1 MEVQEI
7 AKLYDHVEPIP
18 LDIYPIVKVENHT
31 MGNRLSEYIAQK
43 IPHAVVDKIVKNKIP
58 VEVHGAYDG
67 HISILKKKYRWDSV
81 TLYYSMSKPNQRR
94 FKYERPKF
102 YKVTTKGKSFIIL
115 TVFPGKDYVNHYA
128 SLLKNS
134 IESKMPGLSAD
145 ILSVFRY
152 PEIEE
157 NIYAWSGLAEMNIV
171 QENDVI
177 IIGYLSHIILEFMWN
192 GFDLVKSR
200 VYSKDNL
207 FEWIIMKNNRGHR
220 ILLLGSIYS
229 YWGDIIGRIAEN
241 LYHEGASL
249 IVHIANV
256 GSCREPKD
264 VYSNIFIPMFFCKKE
279 GGTITFSANP
289 WNPLLEEYWDY
300 NSGIHMVIPTT
311 LEETY
316 DTRKIITRLGVTSV
330 DTEATNIV
338 MAAEKY
344 TRTSGRLV
352 GFSGVYICTDY
363 VRKSSQKR
371 LKPKFDLAN
380 RTPKANEVRERAI
393 VNCIRTVMPFFQK
406 LTITPRA

>member
-102 YKVTTKGKSFIIL
+102 YKVTTEGKSFIIL

-177 IIGYLSHIILEFMWN
+177 IIGYLSHIIREFM
-192 GFDLVKSR
+192 
-200 VYSKDNL
+200 
-207 FEWIIMKNNRGHR
+207 
-220 ILLLGSIYS
+220 
-229 YWGDIIGRIAEN
+229 
-241 LYHEGASL
+241 
-249 IVHIANV
+249 
-256 GSCREPKD
+256 
-264 VYSNIFIPMFFCKKE
+264 
-279 GGTITFSANP
+279 
-289 WNPLLEEYWDY
+289 
-300 NSGIHMVIPTT
+300 
-311 LEETY
+311 
-316 DTRKIITRLGVTSV
+316 
-330 DTEATNIV
+330 
-338 MAAEKY
+338 
-344 TRTSGRLV
+344 
-352 GFSGVYICTDY
+352 
-363 VRKSSQKR
+363 
-371 LKPKFDLAN
+371 
-380 RTPKANEVRERAI
+380 
-393 VNCIRTVMPFFQK
+393 
-406 LTITPRA
+406 